1 MRPFRVSD
9 GQKVNSIMVKREH
22 TLCYNH
28 GDNNMIIKPDSIVVV
43 YLNTQQ
49 QYHRSVY
56 SKFEVL
62 FQEYKMVG
70 YIEDLG
76 VLCCG
81 FETVYYDMNRYVND
95 VMSSDIQEMTYE
107 QYIQYYQGKL
117 ARDNPGAPVLNEMPP
132 MIPGVQMNEYQ
143 SHPEPVREVLNSN
156 PVLQNL
162 SNHGVKVQI
171 LRG

>member
-1 MRPFRVSD
+1 
-9 GQKVNSIMVKREH
+9 
-22 TLCYNH
+22 
-28 GDNNMIIKPDSIVVV
+28 MIIKPESIVVV
-43 YLNTQQ
+43 YLNTKQE
-49 QYHRSVY
+49 YHRSVY

-95 VMSSDIQEMTYE
+95 VMCSDIQEMTYE
-107 QYIQYYQGKL
+107 EYIQYYQGKL
-117 ARDNPGAPVLNEMPP
+117 ARDNPGAPVLNEIPP
-132 MIPGVQMNEYQ
+132 MIQGVQMNEYQ
-143 SHPEPVREVLNSN
+143 TQPTPVREMLNSN

-162 SNHGVKVQI
+162 NNHGVKVQI

>member
-1 MRPFRVSD
+1 MRPFRVS
-9 GQKVNSIMVKREH
+9 GIQKVNSIMVKRQH

-62 FQEYKMVG
+62 IQEYKMVG

-107 QYIQYYQGKL
+107 EYIQYYQGKL

-143 SHPEPVREVLNSN
+143 TQSTPVREMLNSN

>member
-1 MRPFRVSD
+1 
-9 GQKVNSIMVKREH
+9 
-22 TLCYNH
+22 
-28 GDNNMIIKPDSIVVV
+28 MIIKPDSIVVV
-43 YLNTQQ
+43 YLNTKQE
-49 QYHRSVY
+49 YHRSVY

-95 VMSSDIQEMTYE
+95 VMCSDIQEMTYE

-117 ARDNPGAPVLNEMPP
+117 SRDNPGAPVLNEMPP

-143 SHPEPVREVLNSN
+143 STPEPVREMLNSN

-171 LRG
+171 LKG

>member
-1 MRPFRVSD
+1 
-9 GQKVNSIMVKREH
+9 
-22 TLCYNH
+22 
-28 GDNNMIIKPDSIVVV
+28 MIIKPESIVVV
-43 YLNTQQ
+43 YLNTKQE
-49 QYHRSVY
+49 YHRSVY

-62 FQEYKMVG
+62 IQEYKTVG
-70 YIEDLG
+70 YIEELG

-117 ARDNPGAPVLNEMPP
+117 SRDNPCSPVLIQP
-132 MIPGVQMNEYQ
+132 MVHGVQMNEYQ
-143 SHPEPVREVLNSN
+143 SHPEPVREMLNYN

>member
-1 MRPFRVSD
+1 
-9 GQKVNSIMVKREH
+9 
-22 TLCYNH
+22 
-28 GDNNMIIKPDSIVVV
+28 MIIKPDSIVVV